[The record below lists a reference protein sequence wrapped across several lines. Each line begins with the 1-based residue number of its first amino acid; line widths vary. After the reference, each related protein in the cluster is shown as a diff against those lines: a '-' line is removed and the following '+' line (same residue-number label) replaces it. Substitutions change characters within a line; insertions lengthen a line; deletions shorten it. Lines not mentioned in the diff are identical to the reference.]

1 MATMIEE
8 EKQPVKTLRFE
19 FNTYDDGTFDVD
31 MDFSDDMM
39 IHEILGAM
47 QFIAEYMN
55 EWHDKALTRLHE
67 TLTDDPPGSMTS

>member
-1 MATMIEE
+1 
-8 EKQPVKTLRFE
+8 
-19 FNTYDDGTFDVD
+19 
-31 MDFSDDMM
+31 MM